1 MYNIIALIGES
12 GSGKDRTL
20 TEVCA
25 AVPSFH
31 KIVGYTTRPIRDNEI
46 NGINYYYISKEEF
59 EKKIINEQMLEYAVF
74 NDWFYGAG
82 YESLDKDK
90 INIGVFNPDGITSLL
105 KSPDCNVISFWIK
118 ANDKVRL
125 IRQLNRETNPD
136 VNEVIRRF
144 QADAKD
150 FNFRNNFNPIILTND
165 TEEDLEHNIKRII
178 HCSNQYFYKDK
189 TN

>member
-59 EKKIINEQMLEYAVF
+59 EKKIINE
-74 NDWFYGAG
+74 
-82 YESLDKDK
+82 
-90 INIGVFNPDGITSLL
+90 
-105 KSPDCNVISFWIK
+105 
-118 ANDKVRL
+118 
-125 IRQLNRETNPD
+125 
-136 VNEVIRRF
+136 
-144 QADAKD
+144 
-150 FNFRNNFNPIILTND
+150 
-165 TEEDLEHNIKRII
+165 
-178 HCSNQYFYKDK
+178 
-189 TN
+189 